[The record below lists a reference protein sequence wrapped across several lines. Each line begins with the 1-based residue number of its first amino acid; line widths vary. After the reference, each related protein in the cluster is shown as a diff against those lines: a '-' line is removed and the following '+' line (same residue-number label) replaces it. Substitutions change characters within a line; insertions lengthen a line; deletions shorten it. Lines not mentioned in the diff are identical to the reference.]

1 MGRVSALLA
10 KPESEF
16 HKNTGHRPAQAPAA
30 SLLAGR
36 ELKGCLGW
44 RHVCVVSEA
53 LPGWAAA
60 GASILATWPNPSHLL
75 RVSLTFSGQGH
86 EHRDSHCGPSFTFI
100 PIREI
105 GVVIKHNCF

>member
-16 HKNTGHRPAQAPAA
+16 HKNTGHRPAQALAA

-36 ELKGCLGW
+36 ELKGCLGR

-60 GASILATWPNPSHLL
+60 RASILATWPNPSHLL

-100 PIREI
+100 PIWGI